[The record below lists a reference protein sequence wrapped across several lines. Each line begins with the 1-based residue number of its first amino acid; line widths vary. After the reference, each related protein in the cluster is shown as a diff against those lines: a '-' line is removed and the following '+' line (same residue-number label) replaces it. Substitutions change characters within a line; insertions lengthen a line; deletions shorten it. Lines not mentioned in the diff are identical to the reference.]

1 MKKLVALSLLLSL
14 TILGIAQESK
24 LSPFSRSFI
33 DTRSQPKTERTLVHK
48 NFAVKTIGQQEYV
61 SAYLY
66 LATNTGDVSF
76 LDSYGVLI
84 DNTFDSI
91 LTVKIPVDQLESLS
105 QSGKVSY
112 IEIGTPVTK
121 KMSYA
126 RTAAKVDKVQA
137 GTDLS
142 HPFLGTSVI
151 VGIID
156 RGFQYNHINFY
167 DENDN
172 YTTLRV
178 KQVWD
183 QPHGK
188 KYATQ
193 TAIET
198 AQYDDTNDD
207 TGHATHVSGIA
218 TGSYSGNANYGIAKN
233 SDIVMVSYGSSN
245 VDLTDGIKYIYD
257 YASSVNKPAVI
268 NMSLGVHIGPHD
280 GTSTFD
286 ITCDKMQGAGRL
298 LVGSA
303 GNEGNMK
310 LYREELLSTSQS
322 SIDYVTFEKGYDKT
336 SFIDIWGDNN
346 QKFTIQIVIAN
357 TAGDVVFTS
366 QAYNGISSSTYSLTS
381 LSYSAY
387 ATGNI
392 NIYTGKSR
400 NATNTRG
407 NVLVYLNSFSMKSGY
422 KLGIKFNATT
432 TGTIRAWGSEYE
444 LYWVSGAKTSTI
456 GEIGGTGK
464 KIITAG
470 AYTTFAR
477 YTGSYV
483 NRIASF
489 SSKGPTADGRTKPD
503 ITAPGDAIVS
513 SIPDVANVI
522 NNADGKIAQSIEN
535 KTYYWAY
542 MSGTS
547 MAAPFVTGVLA
558 TWLEANPQLTPEKI
572 REVFSTTAITDTYTG
587 VCPNNTWGY
596 GKLDAYE
603 GLLKVIATTPIQNLE
618 KMPDA
623 IMLYPNPNNGS
634 FKLLFTESDE
644 NLLVTLYTANGQ
656 QVLTRQIDHV
666 NTQEDLSVDLGTITS
681 GAYIVKVSGKKINE
695 TLRLLVR

>member
-1 MKKLVALSLLLSL
+1 MKKLVTISILLAF
-14 TILGIAQESK
+14 TILSIAQESK
-24 LSPFSRSFI
+24 LSPFSRSFM
-33 DTRSQPKTERTLVHK
+33 DTHRQLTTDKELVHK
-48 NFAVKTIGQQEYV
+48 NFAIKSIGQQEYV

-66 LATNTGDVSF
+66 LARNSTDISF
-76 LDSYGVLI
+76 LESYGVII

-91 LTVKIPVDQLESLS
+91 LTVKIPVEQLEALSLS
-105 QSGKVSY
+105 EQVSY
-112 IEIGTPVTK
+112 VEIGTPIAK
-121 KMSYA
+121 KMSHA
-126 RTAAKVDKVQA
+126 RVAGKVDQVQA

-142 HPFLGTSVI
+142 HPFLGTGVI

-156 RGFQYNHINFY
+156 YGFQYNHINFY

-183 QPHGK
+183 QRHGK
-188 KYATQ
+188 KYTTQ
-193 TAIET
+193 TSIEN
-198 AQYDDTNDD
+198 AQYDDANDG
-207 TGHATHVSGIA
+207 TGHATHVTGIA
-218 TGSYSGNANYGIAKN
+218 TGAYSKNTYYGIAKN

-257 YASSVNKPAVI
+257 YATSVNKPAVV
-268 NMSLGVHIGPHD
+268 NMSLGVHQGPHD

-286 ITCDKMQGAGRL
+286 ITCDNMQGAGRL

-310 LYREELLSTSQS
+310 LYREELLSTNQS

-422 KLGIKFNATT
+422 KLGIKFNSTT

-444 LYWVSGAKTSTI
+444 VYWVSGAKTSTI

-464 KIITAG
+464 KIITVG
-470 AYTTFAR
+470 AYTTYAR

-483 NRIASF
+483 NSIASF
-489 SSKGPTADGRTKPD
+489 SSKGPTADGRMKPD
-503 ITAPGDAIVS
+503 ITAPGNAIVS
-513 SIPDVANVI
+513 SIPDITSVTNY
-522 NNADGKIAQSIEN
+522 ADGKTSETIGD

-547 MAAPFVTGVLA
+547 MASPFVTGVLA
-558 TWLEANPQLTPEKI
+558 TWLEANPQLTPEKV
-572 REVFSTTAITDTYTG
+572 REVFSTTAMTDTYTG
-587 VCPNNTWGY
+587 TCPNNTWGY

-603 GLLKVIATTPIQNLE
+603 GLLKVIATTPIKNLE
-618 KMPDA
+618 MMPDA

-644 NLLVTLYTANGQ
+644 NLLVTVYAANGQ
-656 QVLTRQIDHV
+656 QVITRQIDHV
-666 NTQEDLSVDLGTITS
+666 NTQEDLSVDLGTIAS

>member
-1 MKKLVALSLLLSL
+1 MKKLVTLSILLSL
-14 TILGIAQESK
+14 TILSIAQESK

-33 DTRSQPKTERTLVHK
+33 DTRGQLTTEKNLVHK
-48 NFAVKTIGQQEYV
+48 NFALKTIDQQEFV

-66 LATNTGDVSF
+66 LATNTTDVAF
-76 LDSYGVLI
+76 LESYGVII

-91 LTVKIPVDQLESLS
+91 LTVKIPVEQLEPLS
-105 QSGKVSY
+105 QSEKVSY
-112 IEIGTPVTK
+112 IEIGTPVAR

-142 HPFLGTSVI
+142 HPFLGTGVI

-156 RGFQYNHINFY
+156 YGFQYNHINFY

-188 KYATQ
+188 KYTTQ

-198 AQYDDTNDD
+198 AQYDDANDD

-218 TGSYSGNANYGIAKN
+218 TGAYSGNFNYGVAKN
-233 SDIVMVSYGSSN
+233 ADIVMVSYGTTN
-245 VDLTDGIKYIYD
+245 TDITNGIKYIYD
-257 YASSVNKPAVI
+257 YATSVNKPAVI
-268 NMSLGVHIGPHD
+268 NMSLGSHQGPHD

-286 ITCDKMQGAGRL
+286 ITCDNMQGAGRL

-310 LYREELLSTSQS
+310 LYREELLSTNQS

-346 QKFTIQIVIAN
+346 QKFTVQIVIAN

-366 QAYNGISSSTYSLTS
+366 QAYNAISSSVYHLTS

-392 NIYTGKSR
+392 DIYTGKSR
-400 NATNTRG
+400 NATNTKG

-444 LYWVSGAKTSTI
+444 VYWVNGFKTSTM

-489 SSKGPTADGRTKPD
+489 SSKGPTADGRMKPD
-503 ITAPGDAIVS
+503 ITAPGDAIIS

-522 NNADGKIAQSIEN
+522 NNADGKIAQTIEN

-558 TWLEANPQLTPEKI
+558 TWLEANPQLTPEKV
-572 REVFSTTAITDTYTG
+572 REVFSTTSMTDTYTG
-587 VCPNNTWGY
+587 TCPNNTWGY
-596 GKLDAYE
+596 GKIDAYE

-618 KMPDA
+618 TMPDA

-644 NLLVTLYTANGQ
+644 NVLISVYTANGQ
-656 QVLTRQIDHV
+656 QVLTKQIDHV
-666 NTQEDLSVDLGTITS
+666 NTQEDLSVDLGSITS
-681 GAYIVKVSGKKINE
+681 GAYVVKVSGKKINE

>member
-33 DTRSQPKTERTLVHK
+33 DTRSQPKTEKTLVHK

-66 LATNTGDVSF
+66 LSTNTGDISF

-142 HPFLGTSVI
+142 HPFFGTGVI

-172 YTTLRV
+172 YSTLRV

-188 KYATQ
+188 KYTTQ
-193 TAIET
+193 TDIET
-198 AQYDDTNDD
+198 AQYDDSNDD

-218 TGSYSGNANYGIAKN
+218 TGSYSGNANYGVAKN
-233 SDIVMVSYGSSN
+233 SDIVMVSYGTSN
-245 VDLTDGIKYIYD
+245 TDITNGIKYIYD
-257 YASSVNKPAVI
+257 YATSVNKPAVI
-268 NMSLGVHIGPHD
+268 NMSLGSHQGPHD

-286 ITCDKMQGAGRL
+286 ITCDNMQGAGRL

-310 LYREELLSTSQS
+310 LYREEQLIASQS
-322 SIDYVTFEKGYDKT
+322 SIDYVTFEKGYDKS

-346 QKFTIQIVIAN
+346 QKYTVQLVIAN
-357 TAGDVVFTS
+357 TTGNIVFTS
-366 QAYNGISSSTYSLTS
+366 PVYNSTSSSTYSLTS
-381 LSYSAY
+381 MSYSAY

-400 NATNTRG
+400 NSTNAKG
-407 NVLVYLNSFSMKSGY
+407 NVFIYLNSFSVNSGY
-422 KLGIKFNATT
+422 KLGVKLNATT
-432 TGTIRAWGSEYE
+432 AGTIRGWGSEYE
-444 LYWVSGAKTSTI
+444 VYWANGAKTSTM

-464 KIITAG
+464 KILTVG
-470 AYTTFAR
+470 AYTTYAR

-483 NRIASF
+483 NSIASF
-489 SSKGPTADGRTKPD
+489 SSKGPTADGRMKPD
-503 ITAPGDAIVS
+503 ITAPGNAIVS
-513 SIPDVANVI
+513 SIPDITSVTNY
-522 NNADGKIAQSIEN
+522 ADGKTSETIGD

-558 TWLEANPQLTPEKI
+558 TWLEANPQLTPEKV
-572 REVFSTTAITDTYTG
+572 REVLSTTAMTDNYTG
-587 VCPNNTWGY
+587 TCPNNTWGY
-596 GKLDAYE
+596 GKIDAYE
-603 GLLKVIATTPIQNLE
+603 GLLKVIATTPIKNLE
-618 KMPDA
+618 MMPDA

-644 NLLVTLYTANGQ
+644 NLLVSVYAANGQ

-666 NTQEDLSVDLGTITS
+666 NTQEDLSVDLGAIAS

>member
-1 MKKLVALSLLLSL
+1 MKKLVALSILLSL

-33 DTRSQPKTERTLVHK
+33 DTRGQLKTEKNIVHK
-48 NFAVKTIGQQEYV
+48 NFALKTIGEQEYV
-61 SAYLY
+61 SGYLY
-66 LATNTGDVSF
+66 LMGNATDVSF
-76 LDSYGVLI
+76 LDSYGVII
-84 DNTFDSI
+84 DNRFDSI
-91 LTVKIPVDQLESLS
+91 LTVKIPVEQLEPLS
-105 QSGKVSY
+105 QSEKVSY
-112 IEIGTPVTK
+112 IEIGTPVAK

-142 HPFLGTSVI
+142 HPFLGTGVI

-156 RGFQYNHINFY
+156 YGFQYNHINFY

-183 QPHGK
+183 QRHGK
-188 KYATQ
+188 KYTTQ
-193 TAIET
+193 TSIEN
-198 AQYDDTNDD
+198 AQYDDVNDG
-207 TGHATHVSGIA
+207 TGHATHVTGIA
-218 TGSYSGNANYGIAKN
+218 TGAYSGNYNYGIAKN
-233 SDIVMVSYGSSN
+233 SDIVMVSYGTTN
-245 VDLTDGIKYIYD
+245 TDITDGIKYIYD
-257 YASSVNKPAVI
+257 YATSVNKPAVI
-268 NMSLGVHIGPHD
+268 NMSLGVHQGPHD

-286 ITCDKMQGAGRL
+286 ITCDNMQGAGRL

-310 LYREELLSTSQS
+310 LYREELLSTNQS
-322 SIDYVTFEKGYDKT
+322 SIDYVTFEKGYDKA

-346 QKFTIQIVIAN
+346 QKFTVQIVIAN

-366 QAYNGISSSTYSLTS
+366 QSYNGISSSTYSLTS

-464 KIITAG
+464 KIITVG

-489 SSKGPTADGRTKPD
+489 SSKGPTADGRMKPD

-634 FKLLFTESDE
+634 FKLLFTDADE
-644 NLLVTLYTANGQ
+644 NLLVTVYTANGQ
-656 QVLTRQIDHV
+656 QVMIRQIDHV
-666 NTQEDLSVDLGTITS
+666 NAQEDFSVDLGTITS
-681 GAYIVKVSGKKINE
+681 GAYLVKVSGKKINE

>member
-1 MKKLVALSLLLSL
+1 MKKLVTISILLAF
-14 TILGIAQESK
+14 TILSIAQESK
-24 LSPFSRSFI
+24 LSPFSRSFM
-33 DTRSQPKTERTLVHK
+33 DTHRQLTTDKELVHK
-48 NFAVKTIGQQEYV
+48 NFAIKSIGQQEYV

-66 LATNTGDVSF
+66 LARNSTDISF
-76 LDSYGVLI
+76 LESYGVII

-91 LTVKIPVDQLESLS
+91 LTVKIPVEQLEALSLS
-105 QSGKVSY
+105 EQVSY
-112 IEIGTPVTK
+112 VEIGTPIAK
-121 KMSYA
+121 KMSHA
-126 RTAAKVDKVQA
+126 RVAGKVDQVQA

-142 HPFLGTSVI
+142 HPFLGTGVI

-156 RGFQYNHINFY
+156 YGFQYNHINFY

-183 QPHGK
+183 QRHGK
-188 KYATQ
+188 KYTTQ
-193 TAIET
+193 TSIEN
-198 AQYDDTNDD
+198 AQYDDANDG
-207 TGHATHVSGIA
+207 TGHATHVTGIA
-218 TGSYSGNANYGIAKN
+218 TGAYSKNTYYGIAKN

-257 YASSVNKPAVI
+257 YATSVNKPAVV
-268 NMSLGVHIGPHD
+268 NMSLGVHQGPHD

-286 ITCDKMQGAGRL
+286 ITCDNMQGAGRL

-310 LYREELLSTSQS
+310 LYREELLSTNQS
-322 SIDYVTFEKGYDKT
+322 SIDYVTFEKGYDKA

-346 QKFTIQIVIAN
+346 QKFTIQIVIVN

-366 QAYNGISSSTYSLTS
+366 QSYNGISSSTYSLTS

-464 KIITAG
+464 KIITVG

-558 TWLEANPQLTPEKI
+558 TWLEANPQLTPEKV

-644 NLLVTLYTANGQ
+644 NLLVTVYTANGQ
-656 QVLTRQIDHV
+656 QVLAKQIDHV
-666 NTQEDLSVDLGTITS
+666 NTQEDLSVDLGVITS

>member
-1 MKKLVALSLLLSL
+1 MKKLVALSILLSL
-14 TILGIAQESK
+14 NILGIAQESK
-24 LSPFSRSFI
+24 LSPFSRSFV
-33 DTRSQPKTERTLVHK
+33 DTRGQLNTEKNLVHK
-48 NFAVKTIGQQEYV
+48 NFALKTIGLQEYV
-61 SAYLY
+61 SGYLY
-66 LATNTGDVSF
+66 LTGNATDVSF
-76 LDSYGVLI
+76 LDSYGVII
-84 DNTFDSI
+84 DNRFDSI
-91 LTVKIPVDQLESLS
+91 LTVKIPVDQLEPLS
-105 QSGKVSY
+105 QSEKVSY
-112 IEIGTPVTK
+112 IEIGTPVAK

-142 HPFLGTSVI
+142 HPFLGTGVI

-156 RGFQYNHINFY
+156 YGFQYNHINFY
-167 DENDN
+167 DQNDN

-183 QPHGK
+183 QSHGK
-188 KYATQ
+188 KYTTQ

-198 AQYDDTNDD
+198 AQYDDANDD
-207 TGHATHVSGIA
+207 TGHATHVAGIA
-218 TGSYSGNANYGIAKN
+218 TGSYSGNYNYGIAKN
-233 SDIVMVSYGSSN
+233 ADIVMVSYGTTN
-245 VDLTDGIKYIYD
+245 TDITNGIKYIYD
-257 YASSVNKPAVI
+257 YATSVNKPVVI
-268 NMSLGVHIGPHD
+268 NMSLGSHQGPHD

-286 ITCDKMQGAGRL
+286 ITCDNMQGAGRL

-310 LYREELLSTSQS
+310 LYREEQLSASQS

-346 QKFTIQIVIAN
+346 QKYTVQLVIAN
-357 TAGDVVFTS
+357 TAGDIVFTS
-366 QAYNGISSSTYSLTS
+366 PVYNSISSSTYSLTS
-381 LSYSAY
+381 MSYSAY
-387 ATGNI
+387 ASGNI

-400 NATNTRG
+400 NSTNTKG
-407 NVLVYLNSFSMKSGY
+407 NVLIYLNNFSVNSGY
-422 KLGIKFNATT
+422 KVGVKWNATT
-432 TGTIRAWGSEYE
+432 AGTIRGWGSEYE
-444 LYWVSGAKTSTI
+444 LYWVSGAKTSTM

-489 SSKGPTADGRTKPD
+489 SSKGPTADGRMKPD
-503 ITAPGDAIVS
+503 VTAPGDAIVS

-558 TWLEANPQLTPEKI
+558 TWLEANPQLTPEKV
-572 REVFSTTAITDTYTG
+572 REVLSTSSITDTYTG
-587 VCPNNTWGY
+587 TCPNNTWGY
-596 GKLDAYE
+596 GKIDAYE

-634 FKLLFTESDE
+634 FKLLFTEADE
-644 NLLVTLYTANGQ
+644 NLLITVYTANGQ

-666 NTQEDLSVDLGTITS
+666 NTQEDLSVDLGSITS
-681 GAYIVKVSGKKINE
+681 GAYLVKVSGKKINE

>member
-1 MKKLVALSLLLSL
+1 MKKLVTISILLAF
-14 TILGIAQESK
+14 TILSIAQESK
-24 LSPFSRSFI
+24 LSPFSRSFM
-33 DTRSQPKTERTLVHK
+33 DTHRQLTTDKELVHK
-48 NFAVKTIGQQEYV
+48 NFAIKSIGQQEYV

-66 LATNTGDVSF
+66 LARNSTDISF
-76 LDSYGVLI
+76 LESYGVII

-91 LTVKIPVDQLESLS
+91 LTVKIPVEQLEALSLS
-105 QSGKVSY
+105 EQVSY
-112 IEIGTPVTK
+112 VEIGTPIAK
-121 KMSYA
+121 KMSHA
-126 RTAAKVDKVQA
+126 RVAGKVDQVQA

-142 HPFLGTSVI
+142 HPFLGTGVI

-156 RGFQYNHINFY
+156 YGFQYNHINFY

-183 QPHGK
+183 QRHGK
-188 KYATQ
+188 KYTTQ
-193 TAIET
+193 TSIEN
-198 AQYDDTNDD
+198 AQYDDANDG
-207 TGHATHVSGIA
+207 TGHATHVTGIA
-218 TGSYSGNANYGIAKN
+218 TGAYSKNTYYGIAKN

-257 YASSVNKPAVI
+257 YATSVNKPAVV
-268 NMSLGVHIGPHD
+268 NMSLGVHQGPHD

-286 ITCDKMQGAGRL
+286 ITCDNMQGAGRL

-310 LYREELLSTSQS
+310 LYREELLSTNQS

-422 KLGIKFNATT
+422 KLGIKFNSTT

-444 LYWVSGAKTSTI
+444 VYWVSGAKTSTI

-464 KIITAG
+464 KIITVG

-558 TWLEANPQLTPEKI
+558 TWLEANPQLTPEKV
-572 REVFSTTAITDTYTG
+572 REVFSTTAMTDTYTG
-587 VCPNNTWGY
+587 TCPNNTWGY

-634 FKLLFTESDE
+634 FKLLFTDADE
-644 NLLVTLYTANGQ
+644 NLLVTVYTANGQ
-656 QVLTRQIDHV
+656 QVMIRQIDHI
-666 NTQEDLSVDLGTITS
+666 NAQEDFSVDLGTITS
-681 GAYIVKVSGKKINE
+681 GAYLVKVSGKKINE